1 MIRKRKPKQIDNTC
15 HMWWVR
21 FENGDAYFMP
31 AHNLSALK
39 QRIVK
44 YCPSMYCIDDK
55 PNFIH
60 SDDWK
65 GK

>member
-1 MIRKRKPKQIDNTC
+1 MRSKRKIDQPKESYQS
-15 HMWWVR
+15 WWVR
-21 FENGDAYFMP
+21 FENGDAYFM
-31 AHNLSALK
+31 HGYDITSIK

-60 SDDWK
+60 SDDWR